1 MKNTKKS
8 AAPAKGAVWNEFLV
22 YAKAIDLFNAFRKM
36 KGSEDINA
44 DIRLF
49 CDMIQFQLI
58 DIYGKDGGEDG
69 RT

>member
-8 AAPAKGAVWNEFLV
+8 AAPTKGAVWNEFLV

-58 DIYGKDGGEDG
+58 DIYGKDGSEDG